1 MNRLQ
6 RFQSA
11 YKAVTE
17 AENKLTSKVGVLS
30 RITKE
35 LTGRNITAMLTG
47 SGDIEFRLCSDDD
60 CDDPDSRSII
70 YESEIIK
77 CIMNKNYQPF
87 IFK

>member
-1 MNRLQ
+1 MNKIQ
-6 RFQSA
+6 RFEKA
-11 YKAVTE
+11 CKAVE
-17 AENKLTSKVGVLS
+17 DAENKLISKVGELS
-30 RITKE
+30 RIVKE

-60 CDDPDSRSII
+60 CDDSDSHSII

-87 IFK
+87 IFR